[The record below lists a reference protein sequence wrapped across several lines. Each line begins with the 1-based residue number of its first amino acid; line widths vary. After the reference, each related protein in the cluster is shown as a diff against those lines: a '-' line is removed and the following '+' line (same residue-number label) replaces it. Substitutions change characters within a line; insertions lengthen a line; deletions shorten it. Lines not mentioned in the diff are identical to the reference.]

1 MSSKEVKV
9 ILLAAG
15 EGKRLRPFT
24 LDRPKCLVE
33 IGGQSLLDR
42 QLSVLRSKGLN
53 DVVVIGGYKAEMLSD
68 KGIDLRINRKY
79 AETNM
84 VFTLFSAESELKGE
98 VLICYGDIVYSD
110 EILQKI
116 LDSTADI
123 ATTIDMNWESYWGER
138 FENPL
143 DDAETLKIDQEFH
156 VIEIGRKPKTLRE
169 IDGQY
174 MGIIKLSEKGVQIF
188 KSVYHQGVIDNE
200 IMGQPVESA
209 YMTDL
214 LQVIIDSGHSISAV
228 PVYGDWVEVDTVSD
242 LKASITMERLSNISN
257 SVIQN

>member
-1 MSSKEVKV
+1 M
-9 ILLAAG
+9 
-15 EGKRLRPFT
+15 
-24 LDRPKCLVE
+24 
-33 IGGQSLLDR
+33 
-42 QLSVLRSKGLN
+42 
-53 DVVVIGGYKAEMLSD
+53 
-68 KGIDLRINRKY
+68 
-79 AETNM
+79 
-84 VFTLFSAESELKGE
+84 
-98 VLICYGDIVYSD
+98 
-110 EILQKI
+110 
-116 LDSTADI
+116 
-123 ATTIDMNWESYWGER
+123 
-138 FENPL
+138 